1 MQAPNKKETIDNQKQ
16 QLYDHFL
23 DLVENNSSSEVIDR
37 FRMLFIQGSGYPDSN
52 IIKVLEKIAFSKEVE
67 EEFNFILNRC
77 CHILINRWQPY
88 TTKKDAILELIELFE
103 EVEKKN
109 LTRTYGSRSSR
120 RISELLK
127 EFTTSEQYLT
137 LKRLAEVMNES
148 PRAKSNS
155 KSALAQPLRTL
166 IPRYPYLYKHCLV
179 SSDSSYEHQQAIKKM
194 QQEKQQ
200 EYEVNLSQYVTHR
213 IREIRLA
220 RQGRSPSTREQENI
234 ISNPTLLND
243 PELFF
248 ALRQYVGKV
257 ETGYTYKDLAKRFLA
272 HTKNPQSYSAF
283 KDSFYEYLS
292 TSLETESR
300 STTRKFNNKLY
311 KQLQRTLEHSQD
323 KQLNDSLMMR
333 TCSTIL
339 NFLVVESPQRPQ
351 HFLFLDLM
359 GNLGPIV
366 TVGMLLKI
374 VLICSKIRPY
384 LEQRFAILFNHY
396 ESSNREAV
404 QWLVK
409 ALENMNLALSTN
421 LGHVDLSF
429 IR

>member
-1 MQAPNKKETIDNQKQ
+1 MQVPNKRETIDDLKQ

-23 DLVENNSSSEVIDR
+23 DLVETNPSSEVIDR
-37 FRMLFIQGSGYPDSN
+37 FRMLFIQGSGYPDSH
-52 IIKVLEKIAFSKEVE
+52 IIKLLEKIVASKEIE
-67 EEFNFILNRC
+67 AEFNFILNRC

-88 TTKKDAILELIELFE
+88 TAKKDAILGSIELFE
-103 EVEKKN
+103 EVENRKV
-109 LTRTYGSRSSR
+109 TRTYGSRSSR
-120 RISELLK
+120 RISELVK
-127 EFTTSEQYLT
+127 GFTTSEQYLT

-148 PRAKSNS
+148 PRVSSNS
-155 KSALAQPLRTL
+155 NSALALPLRTL

-179 SSDSSYEHQQAIKKM
+179 SPDSSYEHQQAIKKM

-220 RQGRSPSTREQENI
+220 RQGKSMTTREKSTI
-234 ISNPTLLND
+234 VTNPTLLND

-272 HTKNPQSYSAF
+272 HTQSPQSYSAF

-292 TSLETESR
+292 TSLESDSR
-300 STTRKFNNKLY
+300 TTTRKLNNKLY

-333 TCSTIL
+333 TCSTML
-339 NFLVVESPQRPQ
+339 NFLVVESSQKPQ
-351 HFLFLDLM
+351 HFLFLDLL

-374 VLICSKIRPY
+374 VLVCSKIRPY

-421 LGHVDLSF
+421 LGKVDLSF

>member
-1 MQAPNKKETIDNQKQ
+1 MQVPQNRENTENRKQ

-23 DLVENNSSSEVIDR
+23 NLVEKDSYEEVIDR
-37 FRMLFIQGSGYPDSN
+37 FRMLFIQGWGYPDGE
-52 IIKVLEKIAFSKEVE
+52 IVKALEKIVASKEVE
-67 EEFNFILNRC
+67 AEFNFILNRC

-88 TTKKDAILELIELFE
+88 TAKKDAILELIQLFE
-103 EVEKKN
+103 DVENKSVTKAF
-109 LTRTYGSRSSR
+109 GSRGTR
-120 RISELLK
+120 RVLELVK
-127 EFTTSEQYLT
+127 DFTTSEQYLT

-148 PRAKSNS
+148 PGASSNS
-155 KSALAQPLRTL
+155 KTALAQPLRTL

-179 SSDSSYEHQQAIKKM
+179 SPDSSYDHQQAIKKI

-220 RQGRSPSTREQENI
+220 RQGKQPLTRDNATI
-234 ISNPTLLND
+234 ITNPTLLRD

-257 ETGYTYKDLAKRFLA
+257 ETGYTYKDLAQRFLA
-272 HTKNPQSYSAF
+272 HTKQPQSYRAF
-283 KDSFYEYLS
+283 KDSLYEYLS
-292 TSLETESR
+292 TSLEVDSR
-300 STTRKFNNKLY
+300 TITRKFNNKFY
-311 KQLQRTLEHSQD
+311 KELQRTLEHSND

-333 TCSTIL
+333 TCSNML
-339 NFLVVESPQRPQ
+339 NFLIVESPQRPQ
-351 HFLFLDLM
+351 HFLFLDLL

-366 TVGMLLKI
+366 TIGMLLKI

-396 ESSNREAV
+396 ESNNREAV

-409 ALENMNLALSTN
+409 ALENMHLALTTN
-421 LGHVDLSF
+421 LGKVDLSF